1 MSSRAEQREKT
12 RQAILQSAL
21 DLASEEGMAAL
32 SLREVTRRA
41 GVAPATF
48 YRYFVDMDDLG
59 LALVDQVAM
68 TLRQMMRQ
76 ARHRVKLSGSV
87 VRTSIDTFMEFI
99 EHSPQLFRL
108 LLADRTG
115 GPKVIR
121 EELQKEKQ
129 RFIDELTDDL
139 QRETQAEAPRL
150 AHIPVVAE
158 MMVNLVFDGGV
169 EAINLSRQERKA
181 LSEKLVLELRII
193 VAGSRA
199 IADSARQA
207 RLKD

>member
-21 DLASEEGMAAL
+21 DLASEEGLAAL

-59 LALVDQVAM
+59 LALVDQVGM

-76 ARHRVKLSGSV
+76 ARHRVKVSGSV

-99 EHSPQLFRL
+99 DHSPQLFRL

-115 GPKVIR
+115 GPKAIR

-139 QRETQAEAPRL
+139 LRDVEGRPPTL

-169 EAINLSRQERKA
+169 EAINLSRQERKDLA
-181 LSEKLVLELRII
+181 EKLVLELRII
-193 VAGSRA
+193 VAGSRTLA
-199 IADSARQA
+199 LLGKKNNTED
-207 RLKD
+207 